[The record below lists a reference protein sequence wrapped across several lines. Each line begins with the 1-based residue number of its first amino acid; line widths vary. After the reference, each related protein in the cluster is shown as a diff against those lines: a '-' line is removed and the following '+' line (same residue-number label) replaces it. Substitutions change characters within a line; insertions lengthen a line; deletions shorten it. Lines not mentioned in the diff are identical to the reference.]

1 MTASQHQR
9 FLAGDIAATEAVVR
23 QAGRITMPLAI
34 AVLGDRDAAA
44 DVAQDVA
51 LDVLRGVH
59 RLSDPENFD
68 AWVRRIAVRHSIR
81 AARRRRLLRG
91 IEFPLDE
98 AEGTAWET
106 PATDTV
112 LLRAAL
118 RAALA
123 DLSVRQ
129 RAAVALRYIHGLS
142 DAEIAAVLGCRAGT
156 ASSLLTRARDLLRKN
171 GFLALE
177 GGPS

>member
-1 MTASQHQR
+1 M
-9 FLAGDIAATEAVVR
+9 
-23 QAGRITMPLAI
+23 
-34 AVLGDRDAAA
+34 
-44 DVAQDVA
+44 
-51 LDVLRGVH
+51 
-59 RLSDPENFD
+59 
-68 AWVRRIAVRHSIR
+68 RRIAVRHSIR
-81 AARRRRLLRG
+81 AARRRQLLRG
-91 IEFPLDE
+91 IEFPLE
-98 AEGTAWET
+98 ADVTDPET
-106 PATDTV
+106 PATETV

-171 GFLALE
+171 GFLAIE
-177 GGPS
+177 RGPS

>member
-1 MTASQHQR
+1 MTAAEHKR
-9 FLAGDIAATEAVVR
+9 FLAGDTAAAEAVVR
-23 QAGRITMPLAI
+23 WVGRITMPVAI

-51 LDVLRGVH
+51 LDVLRGLH
-59 RLSDPENFD
+59 RLSNPESFD
-68 AWVRRIAVRHSIR
+68 AWVRRIAARHSIR

-91 IEFPLDE
+91 IEFPLHE

-118 RAALA
+118 RTALA
-123 DLSVRQ
+123 DLSARQ
-129 RAAVALRYIHGLS
+129 RAAVALRYVHGLS
-142 DAEIAAVLGCRAGT
+142 DAEIAAVLGCRVGT

-177 GGPS
+177 GGTT